1 MAKNK
6 TAAITKEMVQAGVD
20 KLLEFTIELDNPANV
35 IREVLIASLEACP
48 VLGGPKKRKADREER
63 AWREKVEKRLADPA
77 IKSVIRE
84 NHERAMRIKAGRKT

>member
-1 MAKNK
+1 MTSKSVRSVKLVVKDGK
-6 TAAITKEMVQAGVD
+6 TRLVRKST
-20 KLLEFTIELDNPANV
+20 LF
-35 IREVLIASLEACP
+35 S
-48 VLGGPKKRKADREER
+48 GPKKRKADREER